1 MGSDAYVKIFPLFL
15 AVFVDGS
22 TSGCGEMC
30 DCTSPALVVTFYLQK
45 KAGPGGAEL
54 HTCDCRECSQCQHEA
69 VCLQGKGNLFTLCCE
84 FSITVV
90 DIVHK

>member
-15 AVFVDGS
+15 AVLWMAVLLAVVR
-22 TSGCGEMC
+22 C
-30 DCTSPALVVTFYLQK
+30 DCTSPALVVTFYLQR